1 LEKEEKIMQNRNLK
15 TLFTMAGAMMIILAC
30 GLPTSTEPTTV
41 APPSQVPTEVIQVA
55 AEVSASPTEISTP
68 SIQHQT
74 IPVGLPEKGNGQ
86 AGDFNSSTTLE
97 NKTVIGGDRF
107 TYGRFE
113 RPFNA
118 NTMDVYFSQIDIID
132 TSVSEDDIWIFGTI
146 KVQAPDASNALSG
159 KYALELDTNL
169 DGKGDWLIVA
179 SNPTSTDWGVEG
191 VQVFQDA
198 NHDVGGEMP
207 TLTDTNPVVGD
218 GFESVVFDQGQ
229 GDDADSAWMRISPN
243 DPNSVEIA
251 VKKSVLGDSKKYL
264 INMWAGN
271 SLLDPALFD
280 FNDHFSHEQ
289 AGAAD
294 RGLEYYYPIKEVYE
308 IDSSCRMAVG
318 FQPTGKEPG
327 LCEVLVPDGD
337 GGYTEPSTGC
347 SLTANSCRYGFD
359 PVNCCC
365 RALTYVGCL
374 P

>member
-1 LEKEEKIMQNRNLK
+1 MYFKNTKIIFAALSV
-15 TLFTMAGAMMIILAC
+15 MITILAC
-30 GLPTSTEPTTV
+30 GLPATPAVTE
-41 APPSQVPTEVIQVA
+41 APALTATEVDPESTQ
-55 AEVSASPTEISTP
+55 ESAPPTEIAA

-74 IPVGLPEKGNGQ
+74 IPISLPDKRSGQ
-86 AGDFNSSTTLE
+86 AGDFDSSAVLE
-97 NKTVIGGDRF
+97 NKTAIGGDRF

-118 NTMDVYFSQIDIID
+118 NTMDVYFSQLDIVD
-132 TSVSEDDIWIFGTI
+132 TSISEDDIWIFGTI
-146 KVQAPDASNALSG
+146 KIQAPDASNALSG
-159 KYALELDTNL
+159 KYAIELDTNL

-179 SNPTSTDWGVEG
+179 SNPNSTDWGVEG
-191 VQVFQDA
+191 VQIFEDT

-207 TLTDTNPVVGD
+207 TLTDESAVNGD
-218 GFESVVFDQGQ
+218 GFESLVFDQGQ
-229 GDDADSAWMRISPN
+229 GNDADSAWVRVSPS
-243 DPNSVEIA
+243 DANSVEIA
-251 VKKSVLGDSKKYL
+251 VKKSVLGNSQKYL
-264 INMWAGN
+264 INMWAGT

-327 LCEVLVPDGD
+327 LCEVLIPVSEGGVP
-337 GGYTEPSTGC
+337 SAGC
-347 SLTANSCRYGFD
+347 SLTANSCQSGFD
-359 PVNCCC
+359 PVRCCC
-365 RALTYVGCL
+365 TSPLFAGCA